1 MTHTHTQVLA
11 AGQPAFARMPE
22 AVEWWP
28 TLAPWRVCQESAALI
43 SRTATRRVL
52 RAATAPT
59 ARSLLRRTTALADLR
74 AHAASGELSGLDK
87 LLFEGEATPPPWG
100 AVVLALPSS
109 TTRPHLAVAGL
120 LTESGLVLLAS
131 DEVIER
137 YQLMVVA

>member
-1 MTHTHTQVLA
+1 MGRRAARERAPAAQGHRPKHIGRHPEQV
-11 AGQPAFARMPE
+11 R
-22 AVEWWP
+22 
-28 TLAPWRVCQESAALI
+28 LI
-43 SRTATRRVL
+43 GDAKP
-52 RAATAPT
+52 AATAPT

-109 TTRPHLAVAGL
+109 ATRPHLAVAGL